1 MGQGRAPLQQ
11 YQVGAPIDRV
21 TVDVLGPFPRTPRGN
36 RFVVVAMDY
45 FTKWPEAYAVPDQ
58 EAATVCEVLI
68 EGMFSWFGV
77 PTELHSDQGRNFE
90 AQLFAKMCRQLAI
103 HKTRTTPL
111 RPQSDGLVE
120 RFNRTLGAQLAL
132 VVAKDQKDWDRQLP
146 LVLLAYRSAT
156 QESTG
161 CTLALLMFGRELR
174 TPPALVYGQPPDS
187 PRAAAGPEYAHQLW
201 ERLEVAHEFARRQA
215 VEAGMRQKRAYDQH
229 TKGAHY
235 QGGDL
240 VWVYGPKRV
249 KGRSPKLDSKWIGPC
264 CVLER
269 VGEVV
274 YRVKMAPRGRVV
286 VLHRDRMAPYRGSAR
301 PAYERGTHSPSPIRD
316 QPIQGQPASAVRV
329 LRGTR
334 RRGGTT
340 GPSRQ
345 RGGASQEEIQVTP
358 LGAVIPPIPEEQGEG
373 GRPWRRRRVPQRFR
387 EYEVELLGD
396 EEI

>member
-1 MGQGRAPLQQ
+1 M
-11 YQVGAPIDRV
+11 DRV
-21 TVDVLGPFPRTPRGN
+21 AVDVLGPFPRTPRGN
-36 RFVVVAMDY
+36 HFVVVAMDY

-68 EGMFSWFGV
+68 EGMFSRFGV

-90 AQLFAKMCRQLAI
+90 AQLFAEMCRQLAI
-103 HKTRTTPL
+103 HKTW
-111 RPQSDGLVE
+111 LV
-120 RFNRTLGAQLAL
+120 
-132 VVAKDQKDWDRQLP
+132 P
-146 LVLLAYRSAT
+146 PP
-156 QESTG
+156 ESTG
-161 CTLALLMFGRELR
+161 CTPALLMFGRELC

-201 ERLEVAHEFARRQA
+201 ESLEVAHEFARRQA

-286 VLHRDRMAPYRGSAR
+286 VLHRDRMAPYGA
-301 PAYERGTHSPSPIRD
+301 AHD
-316 QPIQGQPASAVRV
+316 QHMKGEPKVHHRSETSLYRAN
-329 LRGTR
+329 LR
-334 RRGGTT
+334 
-340 GPSRQ
+340 Q
-345 RGGASQEEIQVTP
+345 Q
-358 LGAVIPPIPEEQGEG
+358 
-373 GRPWRRRRVPQRFR
+373 
-387 EYEVELLGD
+387 
-396 EEI
+396 